1 MRVLFRSEHD
11 RPVLP
16 ADRLGPCQAQ
26 PAALTDGLI
35 QLLGGA
41 AAVLEDLEAV
51 PAVLGPVE
59 EGCDLAAEGA
69 LPAVEAEVDDPLA
82 HGQYRT
88 LPWASRRAPRR
99 RPTSADPSAMHTA
112 RLPCPAAL
120 TWSSFV
126 RPMPPSFRPAR
137 SLLPAAVPVA
147 SPFGRSRP
155 PRPLRP

>member
-69 LPAVEAEVDDPLA
+69 LLVVEAEVDDPLA

-88 LPWASRRAPRR
+88 LPWESRRATRR
-99 RPTSADPSAMHTA
+99 RIISADPSAMHTA
-112 RLPCPAAL
+112 RISCQAA
-120 TWSSFV
+120 W
-126 RPMPPSFRPAR
+126 RWA
-137 SLLPAAVPVA
+137 
-147 SPFGRSRP
+147 PFGWDRKRTRLNSRH
-155 PRPLRP
+155 